1 MRFLI
6 RMAASAAAIFGV
18 AYLSGGSLL
27 EVDSFWPAAVVA
39 AIVLAL
45 VNAIIKPI
53 VKLLA
58 LPVTILTL
66 GLFALVIN
74 AGMLYLVAAIVD
86 GVHTTGFLQT
96 VAASVIISIVSSV
109 VGGLTEGKKE

>member
-1 MRFLI
+1 MKFLI

-18 AYLSGGSLL
+18 AYLSGGKLL
-27 EVDSFWPAAVVA
+27 EVESFWPAAVIA
-39 AIVLAL
+39 AVVLAL
-45 VNAIIKPI
+45 VNAIVKPI

-74 AGMLYLVAAIVD
+74 AGMLYLVAAVVD
-86 GVHTTGFLQT
+86 GVNTVGFLQT
-96 VAASVIISIVSSV
+96 VVASVIISIVSSV
-109 VGGLTEGKKE
+109 TGSLLEDKKD